1 MHIVHVLTRLL
12 RAGSEENT
20 IATSLWQARA
30 GHRVTLLHGRDFDP
44 GWYETHLPGVRL
56 SMLKELVHAVHPVM
70 DAKALRA
77 LRRRYRALQP
87 DVIHTHQSKAGILGR
102 IAASAVPKA
111 TVVHGVHIVPF
122 VGAGFLKR
130 RLYIAAE
137 RAAARR
143 TDLFITVSQDV
154 ARQYIDAQ
162 ICAARDTRCVYS
174 GMQLDS
180 FLKPVPPHDWRNLV
194 GGAPSSPV
202 VLMLAAFEKR
212 KRHIPFLHVFQD
224 VLDRVPDTRLLL
236 AGTGPNE
243 AQVRETVRAMGLE
256 DRVVFCG
263 FRSDP
268 AALLAL
274 ADVSVLASERE
285 GLPRVVVQ
293 SIAAGCPVVVSAL
306 PGIEEIVRHGIN
318 GLVTDADDLKA
329 SARGIADILSDSG
342 LRDRLR
348 AGARFT
354 DVSRWSLE
362 ALGRKT
368 TDLYHLA
375 S

>member
-1 MHIVHVLTRLL
+1 MGKRGAVACGPQGV
-12 RAGSEENT
+12 AADD
-20 IATSLWQARA
+20 AT
-30 GHRVTLLHGRDFDP
+30 
-44 GWYETHLPGVRL
+44 
-56 SMLKELVHAVHPVM
+56 
-70 DAKALRA
+70 
-77 LRRRYRALQP
+77 
-87 DVIHTHQSKAGILGR
+87 GR
-102 IAASAVPKA
+102 ID
-111 TVVHGVHIVPF
+111 F
-122 VGAGFLKR
+122 
-130 RLYIAAE
+130 
-137 RAAARR
+137 
-143 TDLFITVSQDV
+143 
-154 ARQYIDAQ
+154 
-162 ICAARDTRCVYS
+162 
-174 GMQLDS
+174 
-180 FLKPVPPHDWRNLV
+180 
-194 GGAPSSPV
+194 
-202 VLMLAAFEKR
+202 
-212 KRHIPFLHVFQD
+212 
-224 VLDRVPDTRLLL
+224 
-236 AGTGPNE
+236 
-243 AQVRETVRAMGLE
+243 
-256 DRVVFCG
+256 
-263 FRSDP
+263 DP

-348 AGARFT
+348 AGARST